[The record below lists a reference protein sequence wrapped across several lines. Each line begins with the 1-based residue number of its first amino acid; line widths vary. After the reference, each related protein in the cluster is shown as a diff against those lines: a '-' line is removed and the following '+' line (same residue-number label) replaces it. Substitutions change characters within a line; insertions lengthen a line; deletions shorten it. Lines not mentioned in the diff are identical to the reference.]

1 MKKKL
6 FTVALA
12 LIIAVTAITGAS
24 LAYLNGTDYAK
35 NVMVTG
41 NVKIVQNELNR
52 EGEQFVQAQ
61 KLLPAVYTNLSKDLE
76 ITDAD
81 GAKINVWGESINNE
95 LDKFVSVTNT
105 GSEAAYIRTIIAFET
120 CEIYKAGTTNVIGW
134 LHDMYLGVNTK
145 NVKFLYLDEAK
156 EQPMIITVGDTR
168 YALAVCTYAEP
179 VAAGATTASSLR
191 QIFLSPDAGNEFYDL
206 IKTPDEVAKNVAGQY
221 DILCLSQAVQAE
233 GFNTAAYG
241 AEYALNAAFG
251 EVNVENAT
259 EWFNDRA

>member
-12 LIIAVTAITGAS
+12 LIIAITAITGAS
-24 LAYLNGTDYAK
+24 LAYLNDTDYAK

-41 NVKIVQNELNR
+41 NVKIVQNERDRDGNDFQN
-52 EGEQFVQAQ
+52 GQ

-76 ITDAD
+76 IDDAD
-81 GAKINVWGESINNE
+81 GNKINVWGNSINNE

-105 GSEAAYIRTIIAFET
+105 GTEDAYIRTIIAFET
-120 CEIYKAGTTNVIGW
+120 CEIYEAGTTNVVGW

-156 EQPMIITVGDTR
+156 TQPMIITVGDTR
-168 YALAVCTYAEP
+168 YALAVCTYADP

-191 QIFLSPDAGNEFYDL
+191 QIFLAPSAGNEFYDL
-206 IKTPDEVAKNVAGQY
+206 IKNSQDVREY

-233 GFNTAAYG
+233 GFNTEAYG
-241 AEYALNAAFG
+241 AEYALNTAFG
-251 EVNVENAT
+251 EVNVSNAT

>member
-12 LIIAVTAITGAS
+12 LIIAITAISGAS
-24 LAYLNGTDYAK
+24 LAYLKDYDSQK
-35 NVMVTG
+35 NVMVAG
-41 NVKIVQNELNR
+41 NVKIVQNERDR
-52 EGEQFVQAQ
+52 EGKDFQNGQ
-61 KLLPAVYTNLSKDLE
+61 KLLPAVYTNLSMDLE

-120 CEIYKAGTTNVIGW
+120 CEIYEAGTTNVIGW
-134 LHDMYLGVNTK
+134 MHDMYLGVNTK
-145 NVKFLYLDEAK
+145 NVNFLYLDEDE

-206 IKTPDEVAKNVAGQY
+206 IKNSQGVSEY
-221 DILCLSQAVQAE
+221 DILCLSQAVQAQ
-233 GFNTAAYG
+233 GFND
-241 AEYALNAAFG
+241 AEQALNAAFG
-251 EVNVENAT
+251 AVSAETVQS
-259 EWFNDRA
+259 WFASYNT